1 MAEQNDSQ
9 RTEDGVEGGAPGE
22 GFPAET
28 PISDMTAEQRAEY
41 WKHKARKHEA
51 TVKERADYDDLRAQL
66 DALQKKQLTAEE
78 QALEAAREEG
88 RREGASST
96 AETLTRAAVRA
107 EVRAVL
113 AAAGVDDSD
122 DTKSAVDAL
131 LESLDVS
138 KLATDDGV
146 DTDKI
151 AQIVRPLVSSGT
163 ARQGDR
169 ASYSRTFRQARQGGE
184 GAGSIA
190 SLKKQYADKRR

>member
-1 MAEQNDSQ
+1 MTDENTAPS
-9 RTEDGVEGGAPGE
+9 EDDQ

-28 PISDMTAEQRAEY
+28 PVSEMTPEQKAEY

-51 TVKERADYDDLRAQL
+51 TAKARADYDDLRSQL
-66 DALQKKQLTAEE
+66 EELQKQKLTAEE
-78 QALEAAREEG
+78 QAVEAAREEG
-88 RREGASST
+88 RREGATST
-96 AETLTRAAVRA
+96 AEKLTRVAVRA

-113 AAAGVDDSD
+113 AASGVDESD
-122 DTKSAVDAL
+122 ETTSAVDAL

-138 KLATDDGV
+138 KLTTDDGV
-146 DTDKI
+146 DTEKI